1 MLGALDYILFLRSV
15 STRQWKRKISP
26 RIQLN
31 VESQM
36 LLGVYLS
43 TQGYKIVS
51 LPTAIN
57 RLKMKVIE
65 TCQA

>member
-15 STRQWKRKISP
+15 STGQWRRKISP

-43 TQGYKIVS
+43 TQGYIIVS

-57 RLKMKVIE
+57 RLKMEVIE
-65 TCQA
+65 TRHA